1 MYLRGRAPGLSCL
14 PRCLCCSLP
23 WCNPYFSSQNCVQSF
38 MLRRCLTCSVFPQ
51 DHATEYDYV
60 VRRITEAHGLI
71 RQAAG
76 IDVRLDREVA
86 KLEVQI
92 LCPWAWAG
100 LHMLWSG

>member
-1 MYLRGRAPGLSCL
+1 
-14 PRCLCCSLP
+14 
-23 WCNPYFSSQNCVQSF
+23 
-38 MLRRCLTCSVFPQ
+38 MLRRCLTCFVWPQ

-86 KLEVQI
+86 KLEVQA
-92 LCPWAWAG
+92 LWYWAWAWAV
-100 LHMLWSG
+100 LSNVLNS

>member
-1 MYLRGRAPGLSCL
+1 
-14 PRCLCCSLP
+14 
-23 WCNPYFSSQNCVQSF
+23 
-38 MLRRCLTCSVFPQ
+38 MLRRSHLFVCLQ

-86 KLEVQI
+86 KLEVQAFGI
-92 LCPWAWAG
+92 GPGLCCLLSWN
-100 LHMLWSG
+100 S